1 MFRVAIQVVERAL
14 VGKVHCVRK
23 YKVKRISIIIPF
35 YNGNKHL
42 TKMKKVLDCNYKF
55 LRGVAELEVLF
66 VNDSPWI
73 EVEMQDLADAEYT
86 IRVIKHSQN
95 AGIHQAR
102 VTGISNASGD
112 YIMMLD
118 QDDVIVKDGLATL
131 FNKIEETHCDC
142 VIGNGVFQTPN
153 GDKIILNNYGK
164 TILAKDYHSYL
175 VMGNLLSS
183 PGQTLIRKNAIDP
196 FWMEHI
202 MKTNCADDLFLWCL
216 LMKKKNIAYC
226 NKLVYLHI
234 NTGENFSLDKM
245 NGLKSDNE
253 VLQFLRMKDGIS
265 PLFLSLFELR
275 FKYQMSVNGNKTEG
289 KELVLY
295 PVILNMW
302 KAYGVLLSVAN
313 GLIGNRVP
321 KFTDSSIFE
330 Y

>member
-1 MFRVAIQVVERAL
+1 M
-14 VGKVHCVRK
+14 KK
-23 YKVKRISIIIPF
+23 ISIIIPF

-42 TKMKKVLDCNYKF
+42 VKMKKVLDCNYES
-55 LRGVAELEVLF
+55 LRGIAELEVLF

-73 EVEMQDLADAEYT
+73 EVEMQYLDDAEYA
-86 IRVIKHSQN
+86 IKIIKHSQN

-102 VTGISNASGD
+102 VTGISNATGD

-118 QDDVIVKDGLATL
+118 QDDVIAKDALVTL
-131 FNKIEETHCDC
+131 FNKIEETHRDC
-142 VIGNGVFQTPN
+142 VIGNGVFQTLN

-175 VMGNLLSS
+175 AMGNLLSS
-183 PGQTLIRKNAIDP
+183 PGQTLIRKDAIDP
-196 FWMEHI
+196 FWMKHI

-216 LMKKKNIAYC
+216 LMKRKNIVYC

-234 NTGENFSLDKM
+234 NTGENFSLDKL

-265 PLFLSLFELR
+265 PKFLNLFELR
-275 FKYQMSVNGNKTEG
+275 YKYQMSVNEKSD
-289 KELVLY
+289 KKKRAALY

-302 KAYGVLLSVAN
+302 KIYGVLLTIAN
-313 GLIGNRVP
+313 NLVGNKVP
-321 KFTDSSIFE
+321 KYTDSSMFE

>member
-1 MFRVAIQVVERAL
+1 M
-14 VGKVHCVRK
+14 
-23 YKVKRISIIIPF
+23 KRISIIIPF

-42 TKMKKVLDCNYKF
+42 VKMKKVLDCNYES
-55 LRGVAELEVLF
+55 LRGIAELEVLF

-73 EVEMQDLADAEYT
+73 EVEMQYLDDAEYA
-86 IRVIKHSQN
+86 IKIIKHSQN

-102 VTGISNASGD
+102 VTGISNATGD

-118 QDDVIVKDGLATL
+118 QDDVIAKDALATL
-131 FNKIEETHCDC
+131 FNKIEETHRDC

-153 GDKIILNNYGK
+153 GDKIILDNYGK

-175 VMGNLLSS
+175 AMGNLLSS
-183 PGQTLIRKNAIDP
+183 PGQTLIRKDAIDP

-216 LMKKKNIAYC
+216 LMKRKNIAYC

-234 NTGENFSLDKM
+234 NTGENFSLDKL

-253 VLQFLRMKDGIS
+253 VLQFLRLKDGIS
-265 PLFLSLFELR
+265 PTFLNLFELR
-275 FKYQMSVNGNKTEG
+275 YKYQMSVNGKSE
-289 KELVLY
+289 KEKRAALY
-295 PVILNMW
+295 PIILNMW
-302 KAYGVLLSVAN
+302 KAYGVLLTIAN
-313 GLIGNRVP
+313 SLVGNKVP
-321 KFTDSSIFE
+321 KYTDGSMFE

>member
-1 MFRVAIQVVERAL
+1 M
-14 VGKVHCVRK
+14 KK
-23 YKVKRISIIIPF
+23 ISVIIPF

-42 TKMKKVLDCNYKF
+42 VKMKKVLDCNYES
-55 LRGVAELEVLF
+55 LRGIAELEVLF

-73 EVEMQDLADAEYT
+73 EVEMQYLDDAEYT
-86 IRVIKHSQN
+86 IKIIKHSQN

-102 VTGISNASGD
+102 VTGISNAAGD

-118 QDDVIVKDGLATL
+118 QDDVIAKDALATL
-131 FNKIEETHCDC
+131 FNKIEETHRDC

-175 VMGNLLSS
+175 AMGNLLSS
-183 PGQTLIRKNAIDP
+183 PGQTLIRKDAIDT

-216 LMKKKNIAYC
+216 LMKRKNIAYC

-234 NTGENFSLDKM
+234 NTGENFSLDKL

-265 PLFLSLFELR
+265 PTFLNLFELR
-275 FKYQMSVNGNKTEG
+275 YKYQMSVNGKSD
-289 KELVLY
+289 KKKRAALY
-295 PVILNMW
+295 PIILNMW
-302 KAYGVLLSVAN
+302 KVYGVLLTIAN
-313 GLIGNRVP
+313 SLVGNKVP
-321 KFTDSSIFE
+321 KYTDGSMFE